1 MKTILELKNIYVFY
15 YDNLILEDIN
25 LKVYE
30 NDFIGIIGPNGGG
43 KTTLLKTILGILKP
57 ASGRIYLCEGLNKQN
72 CFGYVPQTSNIDFLY
87 PISVLD
93 VVKTGRLNKNKIFKT
108 YDKNDIDIAFDSLKK
123 MDLLKYQNILFGNL
137 SGGEKQ
143 RVLIARALTT
153 NPKILLLDE
162 PTSNV
167 DSKVGYHFYELLSQL
182 NKDITIIMVSHDIG
196 AISQNVKK
204 IACLNRKLVY
214 HDSKE
219 ITKEMLEKVYH
230 CPVDLIA
237 HGIPHRVFPEHKEV
251 E

>member
-1 MKTILELKNIYVFY
+1 MKIIVELRNIFVHYRN
-15 YDNLILEDIN
+15 NLILEDIN
-25 LKVYE
+25 LKIYE
-30 NDFIGIIGPNGGG
+30 KDFLGIIGPNGGG
-43 KTTLLKTILGILKP
+43 KTTLLKTILGIIKP
-57 ASGRIYLCEGLNKQN
+57 TAGQVLLCEGLEKQN
-72 CFGYVPQTSNIDFLY
+72 CFGYVPQTSHIDYMF

-93 VVKTGRLNKNKIFKT
+93 VVKTGRLSKNKLLKRYNT
-108 YDKNDIDIAFDSLKK
+108 NDLDTAVDSLEK
-123 MDLLKYQNILFGNL
+123 MDLSKYHNNLFGSL

-167 DSKVGYHFYELLSQL
+167 DSKVGHHFYELLNEL
-182 NKDITIIMVSHDIG
+182 NKEITIIMVSHDIG

-204 IACLNRKLVY
+204 VACLNKKLVY

-219 ITKEMLEKVYH
+219 ISKEMLEKVYH
-230 CPVDLIA
+230 CPIDLIA
-237 HGIPHRVFPEHKEV
+237 HGVPHRVFPVHKED

>member
-1 MKTILELKNIYVFY
+1 MKKILELKNIYVY
-15 YDNLILEDIN
+15 YHDNLVLEDIN
-25 LKVYE
+25 LNVFE

-43 KTTLLKTILGILKP
+43 KTTLLKTILGIIKP
-57 ASGRIYLCEGLNKQN
+57 ASGHIYLCEGLNKRN
-72 CFGYVPQTSNIDFLY
+72 CFGYVPQTSNIDYLY

-93 VVKTGRLNKNKIFKT
+93 VVKTGRLVKKRILKG
-108 YDKNDIDIAFDSLKK
+108 YDKNDFEIAIDAIKK
-123 MDLLKYQNILFGNL
+123 MDLLEYQNKLFGNL

-143 RVLIARALTT
+143 RTLIARALAT
-153 NPKILLLDE
+153 NPQILLLDE

-167 DSKVGYHFYELLSQL
+167 DSRVGYRFYELLSEL
-182 NKDITIIMVSHDIG
+182 NKEITIIMVSHDIG

-219 ITKEMLEKVYH
+219 ITKEMLENVYH

-237 HGIPHRVFPEHKEV
+237 HGIPHRVFPEHKEA